1 MEQPENYLR
10 PATTKGQVNKYC
22 RIAFDIDCVVKG
34 NGREMGGK
42 ELWSTGVSP

>member
-34 NGREMGGK
+34 VICKKWQGNGWKGALE
-42 ELWSTGVSP
+42 